1 MADPSESES
10 SRRLEDLHTAAK
22 RLNIEVVFSDLGDPE
37 FPARSGL
44 CRLRGRDVIFLDRAL
59 PAERQIEVFLDCLK
73 QFDLDSIF
81 LAAWIRERLER
92 WDST

>member
-1 MADPSESES
+1 MPQEEL
-10 SRRLEDLHTAAK
+10 SRRLEDLHTAANK
-22 RLNIEVVFSDLGDPE
+22 LNIEIVFSDLADPE

-44 CRLRGRDVIFLDRAL
+44 CRIHGRDVIFLERAL
-59 PAERQIEVFLDCLK
+59 PAERQIEVLLDCLK